1 MLYAYVQTNDLFT
14 INEERQD
21 SFIREQM
28 NKHQVRTL
36 LKTEG
41 LPILRPCGAPQV
53 RREGVQDAAE
63 RPRVYLLSR
72 AHQDHSSVSTNH
84 YC

>member
-53 RREGVQDAAE
+53 RREGVSKMRQKD
-63 RPRVYLLSR
+63 LGFT
-72 AHQDHSSVSTNH
+72 SSQGRTKITAL
-84 YC
+84 